1 MTRQKKGVFSKIS
14 IFWKKLG
21 QKKTFFF
28 GKNST
33 LFSTLFSKKNIYF
46 CFFPCGQ
53 GRNRKKT
60 LCICI
65 CIYLYIQGFV
75 SSSSF
80 GRRRDKTTEC
90 RPSTRDRARDF
101 KIFGKIFQ
109 KKFLKPIFSEKNS
122 ENSNFF
128 LKKIPKIQI
137 FFGGCKLEIGKKSFS
152 ENFKVQNFKRD
163 IAREL
168 EKENERLS
176 PSKGGQRTYFSPYYP
191 LFLHVRGGC
200 THRDIIMIIVLSIL
214 LFFLSIFY
222 VLAYKPIPLL
232 RGSGRI

>member
-1 MTRQKKGVFSKIS
+1 MTRWKKGVFSKIS

-46 CFFPCGQ
+46 CFFSCGQ
-53 GRNRKKT
+53 GRNRKKP

-65 CIYLYIQGFV
+65 CICIYICIQGFV

-101 KIFGKIFQ
+101 CILGKFS
-109 KKFLKPIFSEKNS
+109 KKNFLEISENQIFSEKNS
-122 ENSNFF
+122 ENSNFW
-128 LKKIPKIQI
+128 KKT
-137 FFGGCKLEIGKKSFS
+137 
-152 ENFKVQNFKRD
+152 
-163 IAREL
+163 L
-168 EKENERLS
+168 EKSRSL
-176 PSKGGQRTYFSPYYP
+176 KF
-191 LFLHVRGGC
+191 
-200 THRDIIMIIVLSIL
+200 
-214 LFFLSIFY
+214 
-222 VLAYKPIPLL
+222 
-232 RGSGRI
+232 

>member
-1 MTRQKKGVFSKIS
+1 MTRWKKGVFSKIS
-14 IFWKKLG
+14 IFWKKLV

-46 CFFPCGQ
+46 CFFSCGQ
-53 GRNRKKT
+53 GRNRKKP

-90 RPSTRDRARDF
+90 RPSTRDRARGF
-101 KIFGKIFQ
+101 IFWENFPKKKSGKISRPNFFEKKLLEKSFFGK
-109 KKFLKPIFSEKNS
+109 LK
-122 ENSNFF
+122 
-128 LKKIPKIQI
+128 
-137 FFGGCKLEIGKKSFS
+137 IGKKSFF
-152 ENFKVQNFKRD
+152 ENFKVQNSKRD
-163 IAREL
+163 VAREL

-176 PSKGGQRTYFSPYYP
+176 PSKGGQRTHFCPIIPFFS
-191 LFLHVRGGC
+191 
-200 THRDIIMIIVLSIL
+200 M
-214 LFFLSIFY
+214 
-222 VLAYKPIPLL
+222 
-232 RGSGRI
+232 

>member
-14 IFWKKLG
+14 IFWKKLV

-46 CFFPCGQ
+46 CFFSCGQ
-53 GRNRKKT
+53 GRNRKKP
-60 LCICI
+60 LCICICI

-101 KIFGKIFQ
+101 YILGKFS
-109 KKFLKPIFSEKNS
+109 KKNFLKIS
-122 ENSNFF
+122 ENHFF
-128 LKKIPKIQI
+128 LEKIPKIQI
-137 FFGGCKLEIGKKSFS
+137 FGKNFGKKSFS
-152 ENFKVQNFKRD
+152 EILNFENSKKRHC
-163 IAREL
+163 AV
-168 EKENERLS
+168 
-176 PSKGGQRTYFSPYYP
+176 T
-191 LFLHVRGGC
+191 RG
-200 THRDIIMIIVLSIL
+200 
-214 LFFLSIFY
+214 
-222 VLAYKPIPLL
+222 AK
-232 RGSGRI
+232 

>member
-46 CFFPCGQ
+46 CFFSCGQ
-53 GRNRKKT
+53 GRNRKKP

-75 SSSSF
+75 SPSSF

-101 KIFGKIFQ
+101 GNFFQ
-109 KKFLKPIFSEKNS
+109 KKKSGKIQDLIFWEKI
-122 ENSNFF
+122 
-128 LKKIPKIQI
+128 LKKI
-137 FFGGCKLEIGKKSFS
+137 FWKLETGKKSFS

-163 IAREL
+163 TAR
-168 EKENERLS
+168 
-176 PSKGGQRTYFSPYYP
+176 
-191 LFLHVRGGC
+191 
-200 THRDIIMIIVLSIL
+200 
-214 LFFLSIFY
+214 
-222 VLAYKPIPLL
+222 A
-232 RGSGRI
+232 

>member
-1 MTRQKKGVFSKIS
+1 MTRWKKGVFSKIS
-14 IFWKKLG
+14 IFWKKLV

-46 CFFPCGQ
+46 CFFSCGQ
-53 GRNRKKT
+53 GRNRKKP

-101 KIFGKIFQ
+101 CILGKFSK
-109 KKFLKPIFSEKNS
+109 KKFLKPNFSE
-122 ENSNFF
+122 
-128 LKKIPKIQI
+128 KKIPKIQI
-137 FFGGCKLEIGKKSFS
+137 FWKKTLEKKSFS
-152 ENFKVQNFKRD
+152 EILNSENSKKRHC
-163 IAREL
+163 A
-168 EKENERLS
+168 
-176 PSKGGQRTYFSPYYP
+176 GT
-191 LFLHVRGGC
+191 RG
-200 THRDIIMIIVLSIL
+200 
-214 LFFLSIFY
+214 
-222 VLAYKPIPLL
+222 AK
-232 RGSGRI
+232 

>member
-1 MTRQKKGVFSKIS
+1 MTRWKKGVFSKIS

-46 CFFPCGQ
+46 CFFSCGQ
-53 GRNRKKT
+53 GRNRKKP

-65 CIYLYIQGFV
+65 CICIYICIQGFV

-90 RPSTRDRARDF
+90 RPSTRDRARGF
-101 KIFGKIFQ
+101 VFWENFLKKIFW
-109 KKFLKPIFSEKNS
+109 KFLKP
-122 ENSNFF
+122 NFF

-137 FFGGCKLEIGKKSFS
+137 FEKNFGKSRSLKF
-152 ENFKVQNFKRD
+152 
-163 IAREL
+163 
-168 EKENERLS
+168 
-176 PSKGGQRTYFSPYYP
+176 
-191 LFLHVRGGC
+191 
-200 THRDIIMIIVLSIL
+200 
-214 LFFLSIFY
+214 
-222 VLAYKPIPLL
+222 
-232 RGSGRI
+232 